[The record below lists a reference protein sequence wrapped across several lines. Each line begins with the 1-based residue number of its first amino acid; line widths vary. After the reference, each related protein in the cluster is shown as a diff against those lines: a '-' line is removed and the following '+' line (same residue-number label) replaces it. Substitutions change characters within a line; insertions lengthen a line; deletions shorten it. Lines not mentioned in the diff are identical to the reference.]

1 MSHILR
7 SMLTTVERGHDVGE
21 KNHDSTIDV
30 WSVPSDDREY
40 PELAGAERSVVSYM
54 DEVNAMSL
62 DTPPY
67 DLARINL
74 ALRLYKNFGRE
85 AALSKMRNSRP
96 ADFDPIIVSPS
107 Y

>member
-1 MSHILR
+1 
-7 SMLTTVERGHDVGE
+7 
-21 KNHDSTIDV
+21 
-30 WSVPSDDREY
+30 
-40 PELAGAERSVVSYM
+40 M

-74 ALRLYKNFGRE
+74 ALRLYKSFGRE
-85 AALSKMRNSRP
+85 SALSKMRNSRP

-107 Y
+107 H